1 MTVKVMFVCLGNIC
15 RSPTAH
21 GVFAAMVKSAGLSDQ
36 IVVDSCGTSGW
47 HIGNPPDERSVAM
60 AAERGFDLS
69 VLRASQIQIQDFET
83 FDYVLAMDEQNLLDL
98 KAIAPADYAGHLDL
112 LLNFDSSTEIGE
124 VPDPYYGGEE
134 GFVLAVEL
142 IEAACEELLKHIKAA
157 L

>member
-21 GVFAAMVKSAGLSDQ
+21 GVFAAMVQDAGLSDQ
-36 IVVDSCGTSGW
+36 ILVDSCGTSGW

-69 VLRASQIQIQDFET
+69 VLRASQIQVQDFET
-83 FDYVLAMDEQNLLDL
+83 FDFVLAMDAQNLSDL
-98 KAIAPADYAGHLDL
+98 QTVAPADYSGQLDL
-112 LLNFDSSTEIGE
+112 LLNFDPYSDVSE

-142 IEAACEELLKHIKAA
+142 IEAACLQLLKHIKAT